1 MKQAD
6 FFKNKFNLA
15 LFCSWA
21 GLYLLQMILSFAGIR
36 GGVPSCLLAVLYAG
50 VTGTMAFVGWWK
62 KERIFQAISV
72 ACAAI
77 QVVML
82 LLSIPF
88 MITGSDI
95 LPKFL
100 QCLLHV
106 PGYSLL
112 TAPLAWRWILAAFW
126 GVILW
131 SAVESSGRTLAEYVA
146 SWWRSLW

>member
-6 FFKNKFNLA
+6 FFKNKLNLA

-21 GLYLLQMILSFAGIR
+21 GLYLLQMILSFAGVR
-36 GGVPSCLLAVLYAG
+36 GGVISCLLAVLYAG
-50 VTGTMAFVGWWK
+50 VVGTMAFAGWWK
-62 KERIFQAISV
+62 KERILQTISIT
-72 ACAAI
+72 CAAI

-88 MITGSDI
+88 MITGADI

-112 TAPLAWRWILAAFW
+112 AAPLAWRWVFAAFW

-131 SAVESSGRTLAEYVA
+131 STIESSGRTLAEYIA